1 MEKFQPIPKEE
12 ELMKNYMMIIEI
24 LTEGA
29 AKRQDY
35 NPGTIRQMK
44 VIKQIKGISNRKTS
58 KEGAA
63 MRIQVNKI

>member
-1 MEKFQPIPKEE
+1 
-12 ELMKNYMMIIEI
+12 MMIIEI